1 MPAKVGGNV
10 SERYKLTGTT
20 YMSSGG
26 GGESHTAV
34 QHEGGAQGDA
44 GDTGAARRDLVQRPH
59 LREPKRR
66 QSRSPVKTSKRI
78 REWVREELA
87 QRGTSEKL
95 EEGECL

>member
-1 MPAKVGGNV
+1 V

-20 YMSSGG
+20 YMSSGRGGEGGGG

-34 QHEGGAQGDA
+34 QHEGGSQGDA
-44 GDTGAARRDLVQRPH
+44 GDRGAARRDLVQRPH